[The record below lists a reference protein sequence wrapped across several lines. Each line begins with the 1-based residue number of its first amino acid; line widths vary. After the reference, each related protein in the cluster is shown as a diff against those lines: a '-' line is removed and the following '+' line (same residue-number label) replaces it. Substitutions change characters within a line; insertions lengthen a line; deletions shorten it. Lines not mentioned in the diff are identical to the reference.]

1 MPIVGISSV
10 SVSQPR
16 SVAVMIRTLSRGAL
30 IVDASIAIVVTAL
43 RMLIG
48 IDVVPLWFVV
58 IALGIALTLWRLSP
72 AIALAVSWV
81 AALTQMAF
89 RVPVDAANL
98 AILVVLFSTARFG
111 SRRVQIIG
119 LVSAV
124 VGSLLG
130 ATYLVVVTWIPS
142 LKSGWGALE
151 VSPSSDSIFLFAV
164 ILGGM
169 LALLCL
175 SWTAGLLARTQAIS
189 RENKRGRVVAEQI
202 AAIEH
207 ERNQIARDMH
217 DVVAHSL
224 AVVIAQADGARYA
237 SAADPASA
245 ERALSTISGTARE
258 ALTDVRLLLG
268 QLRHS
273 QIAGPQPGLADI
285 TSLVEQIRSAG
296 LDVVVTENGSS
307 LIVPAGQQIA
317 LYRIVQEAL
326 TNALRHG
333 DTSQPAALV
342 IDWGE
347 GIVTMSVT
355 SDYKSHGASAHE
367 SPQPQVG
374 HGLVGM
380 RERAQL
386 TGADLTIRDQGSHF
400 EVVVAMPVAR

>member
-1 MPIVGISSV
+1 
-10 SVSQPR
+10 
-16 SVAVMIRTLSRGAL
+16 MIRTLSRGAL
-30 IVDASIAIVVTAL
+30 ITDVSIALVATAV
-43 RMLIG
+43 RALIG
-48 IDVVPLWFVV
+48 IDVVSLWFVV
-58 IALGIALTLWRLSP
+58 LGLGLALAVRRLSP
-72 AIALAVSWV
+72 AIALTISWF

-89 RVPVDAANL
+89 LLPVDGANL
-98 AILVVLFSTARFG
+98 AILVVLFASARFG
-111 SRRVQIIG
+111 SRRVRLAG
-119 LVSAV
+119 LVSTV

-130 ATYLVVVTWIPS
+130 AIYLVVSWAPS
-142 LKSGWGALE
+142 TGSWASIQFSLT
-151 VSPSSDSIFLFAV
+151 SDSIFQFAV
-164 ILGGM
+164 TLGGM

-189 RENKRGRVVAEQI
+189 QENKRGRLVAEQI

-237 SAADPASA
+237 SAADPGSA

-273 QIAGPQPGLADI
+273 QTAGPQPGLADI
-285 TSLVEQIRSAG
+285 ASLVDQIRSAG
-296 LDVVVTENGSS
+296 LDVVVTETGNSP
-307 LIVPAGQQIA
+307 LIPMGQQIT

-342 IDWGE
+342 LDWGE
-347 GIVTMSVT
+347 STVTVSVT
-355 SDYKSHGASAHE
+355 NDYE
-367 SPQPQVG
+367 SPRAGAQEKTQPHSG
-374 HGLVGM
+374 HGLIGM

-386 TGADLTIRDQGSHF
+386 TGAELTVQDHDSQF
-400 EVVVAMPVAR
+400 EIVVTMPVVR